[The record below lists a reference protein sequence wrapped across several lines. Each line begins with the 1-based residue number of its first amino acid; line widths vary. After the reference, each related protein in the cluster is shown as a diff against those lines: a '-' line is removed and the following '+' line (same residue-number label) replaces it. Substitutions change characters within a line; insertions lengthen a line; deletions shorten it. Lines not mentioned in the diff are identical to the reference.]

1 MGEPLEER
9 YLFEEM
15 PVHKAVATLAI
26 PTVISQLVTMVYN
39 LADTFFIDQ
48 IGNPV
53 MVAAVSMVSPWF
65 NLLTALGNLF
75 GLGGS
80 SLISRMLGAQN
91 HRDVKHVAAFSVWG
105 GGAATLLFSLATY
118 LGRGPLLTFLGASP
132 DTYGYAEGYL
142 F

>member
-1 MGEPLEER
+1 
-9 YLFEEM
+9 
-15 PVHKAVATLAI
+15 
-26 PTVISQLVTMVYN
+26 
-39 LADTFFIDQ
+39 
-48 IGNPV
+48 
-53 MVAAVSMVSPWF
+53 
-65 NLLTALGNLF
+65 
-75 GLGGS
+75 
-80 SLISRMLGAQN
+80 MLGAQN